1 MNTIVL
7 ATDGSP
13 SAEAATTEAIELCA
27 DTGRP
32 LRIVVVW
39 RVPVVAGYG
48 YAPTTVVP
56 ELSKAEREHAERV
69 GEQAASRAHAAGV
82 TATFELRQGDAADE
96 ICLAAGNVGA
106 SLIVIGAHGWG
117 ALKRALFGSVSTHV
131 LREAPC
137 PVLVVREA
145 ARAADRAA

>member
-1 MNTIVL
+1 MNTILL

-32 LRIVVVW
+32 LRVVVVW
-39 RVPVVAGYG
+39 RIPVVAGYG

-56 ELSKAEREHAERV
+56 ELADAEREQAEKV
-69 GEQAASRAHAAGV
+69 GEEAVSRAHAAGV
-82 TATFELRQGDAADE
+82 TATFELREGDAADE
-96 ICLAAGNVGA
+96 ICVAARNVTA

-117 ALKRALFGSVSTHV
+117 AIRRAVFGSVSTHV
-131 LREAPC
+131 LHEAPC
-137 PVLVVREA
+137 PVLVVREQ
-145 ARAADRAA
+145 R